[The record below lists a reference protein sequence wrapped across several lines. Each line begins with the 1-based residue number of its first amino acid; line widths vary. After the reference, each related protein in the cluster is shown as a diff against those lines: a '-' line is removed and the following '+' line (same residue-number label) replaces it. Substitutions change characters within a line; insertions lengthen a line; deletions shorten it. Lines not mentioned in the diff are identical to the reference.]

1 MFFFQTYHVL
11 CLFSQVQL
19 CYSLGYIPLQAP
31 LSMEFSWQE
40 YWSGLS
46 FPPPDPGIKT
56 APPASPTL
64 NVDSLPLSLQ
74 ESPNLIQFLVINGK
88 EESIGQNT
96 NLSLNEFHEKI
107 ATLKDSCFTNQFIIS
122 LVLFL

>member
-1 MFFFQTYHVL
+1 ML
-11 CLFSQVQL
+11 SLFSQVQL

-46 FPPPDPGIKT
+46 FPPPEPGIKT

-64 NVDSLPLSLQ
+64 QVDSLPLSLQ

-96 NLSLNEFHEKI
+96 SLSL
-107 ATLKDSCFTNQFIIS
+107 TNS
-122 LVLFL
+122 MKK